1 MTWYQMVER
10 DMRECALKWED
21 AKKREKGEKLLREST
36 GQAQRKR
43 EKHRKTNVVF
53 VLLLKEERLFRRF
66 QLIRH
71 SNGSIHMITILF
83 LPLYT
88 VLYIIYIYIYI
99 YIYIKQPFLTIVM
112 TKCDQSISAIQSF
125 SFTR

>member
-1 MTWYQMVER
+1 
-10 DMRECALKWED
+10 MRECALKWED

-36 GQAQRKR
+36 GQAQLKR
-43 EKHRKTNVVF
+43 EKRRKTNVVF

-83 LPLYT
+83 LLLYT
-88 VLYIIYIYIYI
+88 VFYIYI